1 MQSTPRGTLD
11 HHFLEGRQYRAD
23 DIGEALAHR
32 NWWRLATFA
41 AMAWGIVTTVGLI
54 YVGSLPKQVPWPIR
68 WDSSTGEMQPLA
80 LAPQAREDDKTIR
93 YWLREFVHTL
103 RSVSSDKEGMQRQW
117 NLTMHRLT
125 QDGKARFVA
134 YEAQVKPLQ
143 QQEYV
148 KVEVLQMLRQT
159 KQTWQVRWRETREHP
174 EDAQRVTTEI
184 QRGVF
189 VFQQRTPRAQAEFD
203 YNPAGIFFHEWSWE
217 RE

>member
-1 MQSTPRGTLD
+1 MQHTPRGTLD
-11 HHFLEGRQYRAD
+11 HHFLEGRKYRAD

-32 NWWRLATFA
+32 NWWRLATFGA
-41 AMAWGIVTTVGLI
+41 IGWGMLATLGLI
-54 YVGSLPKQVPWPIR
+54 YVATLPKQIPWPIR
-68 WDSSTGEMQPLA
+68 WDSSTGEMRPLA
-80 LAPQAREDDKTIR
+80 LAPEAMEHDNTIR

-103 RSVSSDKEGMQRQW
+103 RSVSSDKDHMQRQW
-117 NLTMHRLT
+117 NLTMTRLT
-125 QDGKARFVA
+125 KEGKARFVA

-148 KVEVLQMLRQT
+148 KVEVLQRSRLS

-174 EDAQRVTTEI
+174 EDMQHVTTVI

-189 VFQQRTPRAQAEFD
+189 VFQQRPPRTTDELD

-217 RE
+217 HE